1 MPRARHFTQRT
12 LGDSG
17 AVQRDLHRT
26 RFFRGVAHIQ
36 RHTPAI
42 IDVPVDAGYGGEPV
56 LQGVSLRLQAG
67 ELLAVLGGNGAGKS
81 TLLKVLLGLLPP
93 QSGQVS
99 VFGLAPSVDPVA
111 ARAMLAYVPENVAV
125 YPLLDGLEN
134 LRYLLG
140 LAGRRPDEAAIALA
154 LREVDLPEAAWRQRA
169 ARYSKGMR
177 QKLLI
182 ALALLREAP
191 LLLLDEPASG
201 LDPEATDQLA
211 ALLSRLRDG
220 GKAILM
226 VSHDLEATTAI
237 ADRYVFLAKGRVL
250 REGSDLAALG
260 ADAAALRT
268 LYARRADLAP

>member
-1 MPRARHFTQRT
+1 MAVIDLAPRPPALEVRHLVAR
-12 LGDSG
+12 
-17 AVQRDLHRT
+17 
-26 RFFRGVAHIQ
+26 
-36 RHTPAI
+36 
-42 IDVPVDAGYGGEPV
+42 YGETPV
-56 LQGVSLRLQAG
+56 LDDVSLRLHPG

-93 QSGQVS
+93 RSGQVR
-99 VFGLAPSVDPVA
+99 VFGVDPSVDPVA

-125 YPLLDGLEN
+125 YPHLDGIEN

-140 LAGRRPDEAAIALA
+140 LAGRRPDDAALALA
-154 LREVDLPEAAWRQRA
+154 LREVDLPEAAWRRRA
-169 ARYSKGMR
+169 ADYSKGMR

-201 LDPEATDQLA
+201 LDPDATDQLA
-211 ALLSRLRDG
+211 ALLSRLRDAG
-220 GKAILM
+220 RAILM
-226 VSHDLEATTAI
+226 VSHDLEATSAI

-250 REGSDLAALG
+250 REGDDLATLG
-260 ADAAALRT
+260 ADAAALRG

>member
-1 MPRARHFTQRT
+1 MAILNLAPRPPA
-12 LGDSG
+12 LDVGDL
-17 AVQRDLHRT
+17 V
-26 RFFRGVAHIQ
+26 
-36 RHTPAI
+36 
-42 IDVPVDAGYGGEPV
+42 AGYGHTTV
-56 LQGVSLRLQAG
+56 LDGVSLQLQPG

-93 QSGQVS
+93 LRGTVS
-99 VFGLAPSVDPVA
+99 VFGVSPQADPVA
-111 ARAMLAYVPENVAV
+111 AREKLAYVPENVAI
-125 YPLLDGLEN
+125 YPHLTGVEN

-140 LAGRRPDEAAIALA
+140 LAGHRPDEAAIASA
-154 LREVDLPEAAWRQRA
+154 LREVDLPDAAWRVRTGG
-169 ARYSKGMR
+169 YSKGMR

-211 ALLSRLRDG
+211 ALLARLRDG

-226 VSHDLEATTAI
+226 VSHDLEATSAI
-237 ADRYVFLAKGRVL
+237 ADRYLFLAKGRVL
-250 REGSDLAALG
+250 REGTDLAAIG
-260 ADAAALRT
+260 TDATALRA

>member
-1 MPRARHFTQRT
+1 MAVIDLVPRP
-12 LGDSG
+12 
-17 AVQRDLHRT
+17 
-26 RFFRGVAHIQ
+26 
-36 RHTPAI
+36 PALE
-42 IDVPVDAGYGGEPV
+42 VHGLVAGYGGAPV
-56 LQGVSLRLQAG
+56 LHDVSLRLQPG

-93 QSGQVS
+93 QAGRVH
-99 VFGLAPSVDPVA
+99 VFGLAPSTDPVA

-125 YPLLDGLEN
+125 YPHLDGVEN

-140 LAGRRPDEAAIALA
+140 LAGRRPDETTIALA
-154 LREVDLPEAAWRQRA
+154 LREVDLPEAAWRKRA
-169 ARYSKGMR
+169 ALYSKGMR

-211 ALLSRLRDG
+211 ALLSRLRDAG
-220 GKAILM
+220 RAILM
-226 VSHDLEATTAI
+226 VSHDLEATSAI

-250 REGSDLAALG
+250 REGTDLAALG

-268 LYARRADLAP
+268 LYARRADLTP